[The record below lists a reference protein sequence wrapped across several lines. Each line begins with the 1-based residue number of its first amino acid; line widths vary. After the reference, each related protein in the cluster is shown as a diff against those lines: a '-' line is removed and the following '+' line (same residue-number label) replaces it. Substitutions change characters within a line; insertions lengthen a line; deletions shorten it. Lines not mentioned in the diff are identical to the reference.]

1 MTLLNVPDMTCGHC
15 KATVETA
22 LRGVDADADILVD
35 LAAKTVSVT
44 SKAPTPALIN
54 ALAAA
59 GYPATIPRNKVKLAD
74 PVNTKCGHRV
84 QADKLG
90 AANMAKPGGKV

>member
-59 GYPATIPRNKVKLAD
+59 GYPATIPS
-74 PVNTKCGHRV
+74 
-84 QADKLG
+84 
-90 AANMAKPGGKV
+90 